1 MTMATDLKKTVGRR
15 LKLLRLERNLTQ
27 EQMGEKLNLST
38 SAYCKIEYGETD
50 LTLTRL
56 SEIAEALNMSEMDL
70 FSRIEGSA
78 YINEPRD
85 CNCVWIAKD
94 SSTVNVENSKDIY
107 DLMKAN
113 IALVESLTKR
123 VELLENLLLKS
134 KFRLYIYMDCFL

>member
-1 MTMATDLKKTVGRR
+1 MSINRYFMTMATDLKKTVGRR

-123 VELLENLLLKS
+123 VELLENLLLK
-134 KFRLYIYMDCFL
+134 K

>member
-107 DLMKAN
+107 DLMKEN

-123 VELLENLLLKS
+123 VELLENLLLK
-134 KFRLYIYMDCFL
+134 K

>member
-107 DLMKAN
+107 DLIKAN

-123 VELLENLLLKS
+123 VELLENLLLK
-134 KFRLYIYMDCFL
+134 K

>member
-1 MTMATDLKKTVGRR
+1 MSINRYFMTMATDLKKTVGRR

-70 FSRIEGSA
+70 FSRIDGSA

-107 DLMKAN
+107 DLIKAN

-123 VELLENLLLKS
+123 VELLENLLLK
-134 KFRLYIYMDCFL
+134 K

>member
-38 SAYCKIEYGETD
+38 SAYCKIEYGESD

-123 VELLENLLLKS
+123 VELLENLLLK
-134 KFRLYIYMDCFL
+134 K

>member
-123 VELLENLLLKS
+123 VELLENLLLK
-134 KFRLYIYMDCFL
+134 K

>member
-1 MTMATDLKKTVGRR
+1 MSINRYFMTMATDLKKTVGRR

-107 DLMKAN
+107 DLIKAN

-123 VELLENLLLKS
+123 VELLENLLLK
-134 KFRLYIYMDCFL
+134 K

>member
-15 LKLLRLERNLTQ
+15 LKLLRWERNLTQ

-107 DLMKAN
+107 DLIKAN

-123 VELLENLLLKS
+123 VELLENLLLK
-134 KFRLYIYMDCFL
+134 K

>member
-1 MTMATDLKKTVGRR
+1 MSINRYFMTMATDLKKTVGRR

-38 SAYCKIEYGETD
+38 SAYCKIEYGESD

-123 VELLENLLLKS
+123 VELLENLLLK
-134 KFRLYIYMDCFL
+134 K

>member
-1 MTMATDLKKTVGRR
+1 MSINRYFMTMATDLKKTVGRR

-107 DLMKAN
+107 YLIKAN

-123 VELLENLLLKS
+123 VELLENLLLK
-134 KFRLYIYMDCFL
+134 K